1 MGVALQIAPSTVLNN
16 AGDYNRLD
24 DGDDLDDRFPHQ
36 GRLPSCLGIHCRYV
50 NRHRVVGFLNLMLC
64 LILVLSSYV

>member
-24 DGDDLDDRFPHQ
+24 DGTIWTIVFHTKDDCRPASVFIADMYT
-36 GRLPSCLGIHCRYV
+36 GIE
-50 NRHRVVGFLNLMLC
+50 
-64 LILVLSSYV
+64 LSDF

>member
-24 DGDDLDDRFPHQ
+24 DGTIGTIVFHTKDD
-36 GRLPSCLGIHCRYV
+36 CRPASV
-50 NRHRVVGFLNLMLC
+50 FIADM
-64 LILVLSSYV
+64 